1 MLPRR
6 FATTTTRLLVTAWIV
21 TGTSIAAASPA
32 WAQKPLPPTEKE
44 LVAPHPW
51 HYWVAWALF
60 LGVVLAIAAFSG
72 LYLLKSRQFAANQ
85 RRGGAK

>member
-6 FATTTTRLLVTAWIV
+6 LAQTATRLLVTALV
-21 TGTSIAAASPA
+21 LTGSTLAAAPA

-60 LGVVLAIAAFSG
+60 FGVVMAIAAFSG
-72 LYLLKSRQFAANQ
+72 LYLLKSRGFRANQ